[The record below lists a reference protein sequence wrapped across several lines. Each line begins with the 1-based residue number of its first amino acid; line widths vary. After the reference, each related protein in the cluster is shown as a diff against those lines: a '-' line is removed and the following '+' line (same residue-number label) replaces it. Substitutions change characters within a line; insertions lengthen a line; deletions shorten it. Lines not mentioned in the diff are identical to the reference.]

1 MKDNVLIIIPAFNPD
16 ENLKNVVDK
25 LIQKNFKNII
35 VVDDG
40 SKNYK
45 PFEEI
50 KDKAIILKHNKN
62 KGKGEALKTAFKYC
76 ANNEKTANVVI
87 TVDSDG
93 QHDVEDVEK
102 MWEISDKNK
111 DKVILGIRNFK
122 QAPICSKIGNAI
134 INKKIC
140 KKTKIKFK
148 DTQTGLRAIPIKYL
162 KDLIKIPGERYEYE
176 TNVLLY
182 FAENKIE
189 IIENEIKTIY
199 IDKNKNSS
207 FRKIKDSIKV
217 YKTIKRNQ
225 NAL

>member
-16 ENLKNVVDK
+16 ENLKNVIDK

-76 ANNEKTANVVI
+76 ANNEETANVVI

-102 MWEISDKNK
+102 MWKISDKNK

-140 KKTKIKFK
+140 KKTKINFK